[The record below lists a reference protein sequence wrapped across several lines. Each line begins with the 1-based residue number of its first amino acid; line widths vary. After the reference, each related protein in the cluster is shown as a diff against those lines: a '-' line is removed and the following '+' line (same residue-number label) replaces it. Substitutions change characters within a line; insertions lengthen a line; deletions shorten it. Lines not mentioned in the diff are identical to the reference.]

1 MSMSRKN
8 ALGKG
13 LGAIFPD
20 LMEDPADKPQLAMCG
35 IEEL

>member
-1 MSMSRKN
+1 MAQKN

-20 LMEDPADKPQLAMCG
+20 LLNNLDQKAPFWPRAHAA
-35 IEEL
+35 